1 MKERTK
7 KLTSLDDIF
16 RTDEERAAD
25 NAERVT
31 TLPMDKLRYF
41 KEHPFQVRDD
51 EEMQS
56 LVESVE
62 QFGVLSP
69 ILVRPV
75 EDGMYEIV
83 SGHRRHRA
91 SELAKVTE
99 IPAIVRDLSDDEAI
113 ILMVDANLQRE
124 KLLPSEK
131 ALAYKMK
138 LDAMKRQGKRTD
150 LTCAQVGHKLGPA
163 PKSRDI
169 LAEQTGESRNQIQR
183 YIRLTHLAPE
193 LLDMTDKGKL
203 AFNSAVELSYLKP
216 EEQAAVFTAMERD
229 EAAPSLKQARELKRH
244 SKVGELTEKAID
256 TVMSAEKPAESK
268 VVLQGDTLRKYFP
281 ASYTPRQMEQQIL
294 KLLDS
299 WFRQK
304 SRPER

>member
-99 IPAIVRDLSDDEAI
+99 ITAIVRDLSDDEAI

-138 LDAMKRQGKRTD
+138 LDAMKRQGRRTD
-150 LTCAQVGHKLGPA
+150 LTSCQFGTKLRA
-163 PKSRDI
+163 DKE
-169 LAEQTGESRNQIQR
+169 LAENSQDSARTIQR
-183 YIRLTHLAPE
+183 YVRLTHLTPE

-229 EAAPSLKQARELKRH
+229 EAAPSLKQARELKKH
-244 SKVGELTEKAID
+244 SKDGELTEKAID

>member
-1 MKERTK
+1 MNERTK
-7 KLTSLDDIF
+7 KLASLDDIF

-25 NAERVT
+25 SAERVT

-56 LVESVE
+56 LAESVE

-83 SGHRRHRA
+83 SGHRRYRA
-91 SELAKVTE
+91 SELANVNE
-99 IPAIVRDLSDDEAI
+99 IPAIVRDLNDDEAI

-138 LDAMKRQGKRTD
+138 LDAIKRQGQRTD
-150 LTCAQVGHKLGPA
+150 LTSAQVAQKWSVE
-163 PKSRDI
+163 KV
-169 LAEQTGESRNQIQR
+169 GEEAGISKDQVRR
-183 YIRLTHLAPE
+183 YIRLTHLNPQ

-229 EAAPSLKQARELKRH
+229 EAAPSLKQARELKKH
-244 SKVGELTEKAID
+244 SKDGELTEKAID
-256 TVMSAEKPAESK
+256 TVMSTEKPVESK

-294 KLLDS
+294 KLLDN

>member
-7 KLTSLDDIF
+7 KLTSLDDLF
-16 RTDEERAAD
+16 RTDEERAAA

-31 TLPMDKLRYF
+31 TLSMDRLRYF

-131 ALAYKMK
+131 ALAYKTK

-229 EAAPSLKQARELKRH
+229 EAAPSLKQARELKKH
-244 SKVGELTEKAID
+244 SKDGELTEKAID
-256 TVMSAEKPAESK
+256 TVMSAEKPSESK

-304 SRPER
+304 SQPER

>member
-7 KLTSLDDIF
+7 KLTSLDDLF

-31 TLPMDKLRYF
+31 TLPMDRLRYF

-138 LDAMKRQGKRTD
+138 LDAMKRQGQRTD
-150 LTCAQVGHKLGPA
+150 LTSTQVAQKWSVEKVGEEAGISKDQV
-163 PKSRDI
+163 R
-169 LAEQTGESRNQIQR
+169 R
-183 YIRLTHLAPE
+183 YIRLTHLNPE

-244 SKVGELTEKAID
+244 SKDGELTEKAID

>member
-31 TLPMDKLRYF
+31 TLPMDRLRYF

-138 LDAMKRQGKRTD
+138 LDAMKRQGRRTD
-150 LTCAQVGHKLGPA
+150 LTSCQFGTKLRA
-163 PKSRDI
+163 DKE
-169 LAEQTGESRNQIQR
+169 LAENSQDSARTIQR
-183 YIRLTHLAPE
+183 YVRLTHLTPE

-229 EAAPSLKQARELKRH
+229 EAAPSLKQARELKKH
-244 SKVGELTEKAID
+244 SKDGELTEKAID

>member
-7 KLTSLDDIF
+7 KLTSLDDLF

-138 LDAMKRQGKRTD
+138 LDAMNRQGKRTD
-150 LTCAQVGHKLGPA
+150 LTYSQVGNKLTN
-163 PKSRDI
+163 KTSSEV
-169 LAEQTGESRNQIQR
+169 LAEQTGESKNQIFR
-183 YIRLTHLAPE
+183 YVRLTHLNPE

-229 EAAPSLKQARELKRH
+229 EAAPSLKQARELKKH
-244 SKVGELTEKAID
+244 SKEGELTEKAID
-256 TVMSAEKPAESK
+256 TVMSAEKPIESK

-281 ASYTPRQMEQQIL
+281 STYTPRQMEQQIL
-294 KLLDS
+294 KLLDI
-299 WFRQK
+299 WLRQK
-304 SRPER
+304 SQPER

>member
-31 TLPMDKLRYF
+31 TLPMDRLRYF

-138 LDAMKRQGKRTD
+138 LDAMKRQGRRTD
-150 LTCAQVGHKLGPA
+150 LTSCQFGTKLRA
-163 PKSRDI
+163 DKE
-169 LAEQTGESRNQIQR
+169 LAENSQDSARTIQR
-183 YIRLTHLAPE
+183 YVRLTHLTPE

-229 EAAPSLKQARELKRH
+229 EAAPSLKQARELKKH
-244 SKVGELTEKAID
+244 SKDGELTEKAID

-304 SRPER
+304 SQPER

>member
-7 KLTSLDDIF
+7 KLTSLDDLF

-31 TLPMDKLRYF
+31 TLPMDRLRYF

-138 LDAMKRQGKRTD
+138 LDAMKRQAGRPSKN
-150 LTCAQVGHKLGPA
+150 ASQVA
-163 PKSRDI
+163 TNFPKGRADVQ
-169 LAEQTGESRNQIQR
+169 LAEQSGESKDQIRR
-183 YIRLTHLAPE
+183 YIRLTHLNPE

-229 EAAPSLKQARELKRH
+229 EAAPSLKQARELKKH
-244 SKVGELTEKAID
+244 SKDGELTEKAID

>member
-7 KLTSLDDIF
+7 KLTSLDDLF

-138 LDAMKRQGKRTD
+138 LDAMKRQGRRTD
-150 LTCAQVGHKLGPA
+150 LTSCQFGTKLRA
-163 PKSRDI
+163 DKE
-169 LAEQTGESRNQIQR
+169 LAENSQDSARTIQR
-183 YIRLTHLAPE
+183 YVRLTHLTPE

-216 EEQAAVFTAMERD
+216 EEQAAVLTAMERD
-229 EAAPSLKQARELKRH
+229 EAAPSLKQARELKKH
-244 SKVGELTEKAID
+244 SKDGELTEKAID

-304 SRPER
+304 SQPER

>member
-138 LDAMKRQGKRTD
+138 LDAMKRQGRRTD
-150 LTCAQVGHKLGPA
+150 LTSCQFGTKLRA
-163 PKSRDI
+163 DKE
-169 LAEQTGESRNQIQR
+169 LAENSQDSARTIQR
-183 YIRLTHLAPE
+183 YVRLTHLTPE

-229 EAAPSLKQARELKRH
+229 EAAPSLKQARELKKH
-244 SKVGELTEKAID
+244 SKDGELTEKAID

-304 SRPER
+304 SQPER

>member
-7 KLTSLDDIF
+7 KLTSLDDLF

-25 NAERVT
+25 SAERVT
-31 TLPMDKLRYF
+31 TLPMDRLRYF

-91 SELAKVTE
+91 SELANVTE

-138 LDAMKRQGKRTD
+138 LDAMNRQGKRTD
-150 LTCAQVGHKLGPA
+150 LTYSQVGNKLTN
-163 PKSRDI
+163 KTSSEV
-169 LAEQTGESRNQIQR
+169 LAEQTGESKNQIFR
-183 YIRLTHLAPE
+183 YVRLTHLNPE

-229 EAAPSLKQARELKRH
+229 EAAPSLKQARELKKH
-244 SKVGELTEKAID
+244 SKDGELTEKAID

>member
-7 KLTSLDDIF
+7 KLTSLDDLF

-25 NAERVT
+25 SAERVT
-31 TLPMDKLRYF
+31 TLPMDRLRYF

-91 SELAKVTE
+91 SELANVTE

-138 LDAMKRQGKRTD
+138 LDAMNRQGKRTD
-150 LTCAQVGHKLGPA
+150 LTYSQVGNKLTN
-163 PKSRDI
+163 KTSSEV
-169 LAEQTGESRNQIQR
+169 LAEQTGESKNQIFR
-183 YIRLTHLAPE
+183 YVRLTHLNPE

-229 EAAPSLKQARELKRH
+229 EAAPSLKQARELKKH
-244 SKVGELTEKAID
+244 SKEGELTEKAID
-256 TVMSAEKPAESK
+256 TVMSAEKPIESK

-281 ASYTPRQMEQQIL
+281 STYTPRQMEQQIL
-294 KLLDS
+294 KLLDI
-299 WFRQK
+299 WLRQK
-304 SRPER
+304 SQPER

>member
-1 MKERTK
+1 LKERTK
-7 KLTSLDDIF
+7 KLTSLDDLF
-16 RTDEERAAD
+16 RTDEERAED
-25 NAERVT
+25 SAERVT

-56 LVESVE
+56 LTESVE

-75 EDGMYEIV
+75 EDDMYEIV

-91 SELAKVTE
+91 SELANVTE

-138 LDAMKRQGKRTD
+138 LDAMKRQGQRTD
-150 LTCAQVGHKLGPA
+150 LTCAQVAHKLKGQ
-163 PKSRDI
+163 KSRDM
-169 LAEQTGESRNQIQR
+169 LAEQSGESKDQIRR
-183 YIRLTHLAPE
+183 YIRLTHLNPE
-193 LLDMTDKGKL
+193 LMDMTDKGKL

-216 EEQAAVFTAMERD
+216 EEQAAVYTAMERD
-229 EAAPSLKQARELKRH
+229 EAAPSLKQARELKKR
-244 SKVGELTEKAID
+244 SKDGEFTEKVVD
-256 TVMSAEKPAESK
+256 SVMSAEKPIESK

-281 ASYTPRQMEQQIL
+281 SSYTPRQMEQQIL
-294 KLLDS
+294 KLLDN

-304 SRPER
+304 NSPER

>member
-1 MKERTK
+1 MKEPTK

-25 NAERVT
+25 SAERVT
-31 TLPMDKLRYF
+31 TLPMNKLRYF

-56 LVESVE
+56 LTESVE

-83 SGHRRHRA
+83 SGHRRYRA
-91 SELAKVTE
+91 SELANVTE
-99 IPAIVRDLSDDEAI
+99 IPAIVRDLNDDEAI

-138 LDAMKRQGKRTD
+138 LDAMKRQGQRTD
-150 LTCAQVGHKLGPA
+150 LTCAQVAHKLKGQ
-163 PKSRDI
+163 KSRDV
-169 LAEQTGESRNQIQR
+169 LAEQSGESKDQIRR
-183 YIRLTHLAPE
+183 YIRLTHLNPE

-229 EAAPSLKQARELKRH
+229 EAAPSLKQARELKKH
-244 SKVGELTEKAID
+244 SKDGELTEKAID
-256 TVMSAEKPAESK
+256 TVMSTEKPTESR

-294 KLLDS
+294 KLLDN

>member
-31 TLPMDKLRYF
+31 TLPMDRLRYF

-75 EDGMYEIV
+75 ENGMYEIV

-99 IPAIVRDLSDDEAI
+99 IPAIVRNLSDDEAI

-138 LDAMKRQGKRTD
+138 LDAMKRQGQRND
-150 LTCAQVGHKLGPA
+150 LTSAQIGQKL
-163 PKSRDI
+163 KSKYSVEI
-169 LAEQTGESRNQIQR
+169 LADEVGESKNQIQR
-183 YIRLTHLAPE
+183 YVRLTHLNQE

-229 EAAPSLKQARELKRH
+229 EAAPSLKQARELKKH
-244 SKVGELTEKAID
+244 SKDGELTEKAID

>member
-7 KLTSLDDIF
+7 KLTSLDDLF

-25 NAERVT
+25 SAERVT
-31 TLPMDKLRYF
+31 TLPMDRLRYF

-91 SELAKVTE
+91 SELANVTE

-138 LDAMKRQGKRTD
+138 LDAMNRQGKRTD
-150 LTCAQVGHKLGPA
+150 LTYSQVGNKLTNKTP
-163 PKSRDI
+163 SEV
-169 LAEQTGESRNQIQR
+169 LAEQTGESKNQIFR
-183 YIRLTHLAPE
+183 YVRLTHLNPE

-229 EAAPSLKQARELKRH
+229 EAAPSLKQARELKKH
-244 SKVGELTEKAID
+244 SKEGELTEKAID
-256 TVMSAEKPAESK
+256 TVMSAEKPIESK

-281 ASYTPRQMEQQIL
+281 STYTPRQMEQQIL
-294 KLLDS
+294 KLLDI
-299 WFRQK
+299 WLRQK
-304 SRPER
+304 SQPER

>member
-1 MKERTK
+1 MNERTK
-7 KLTSLDDIF
+7 KLASLDDIF

-25 NAERVT
+25 SAERVT

-56 LVESVE
+56 LTESVE

-83 SGHRRHRA
+83 SGHRRYRA
-91 SELAKVTE
+91 SELANVTE
-99 IPAIVRDLSDDEAI
+99 IPAIVRDLNDDEAI

-138 LDAMKRQGKRTD
+138 LDAMKRQAGRPSKNNSAQLGRNLVGKE
-150 LTCAQVGHKLGPA
+150 
-163 PKSRDI
+163 SREI
-169 LAEQTGESRNQIQR
+169 LAEQTGDSRNQISR
-183 YIRLTHLAPE
+183 YIRLTHLNPE

-229 EAAPSLKQARELKRH
+229 EAAPSLKQARELKKH
-244 SKVGELTEKAID
+244 SKDGELTEKAID
-256 TVMSAEKPAESK
+256 TVMSTEKPVESK

-294 KLLDS
+294 KLLDN

-304 SRPER
+304 SRPGR

>member
-1 MKERTK
+1 LKERTK

-229 EAAPSLKQARELKRH
+229 EAAPSLKQARELKKH
-244 SKVGELTEKAID
+244 SKDGELTEKAID

>member
-99 IPAIVRDLSDDEAI
+99 IPAIVRNLSDDEAI

-138 LDAMKRQGKRTD
+138 LDAMKRQGRRTD
-150 LTCAQVGHKLGPA
+150 LTSCQFGTKLRA
-163 PKSRDI
+163 DKE
-169 LAEQTGESRNQIQR
+169 LAENSQDSARTIQR
-183 YIRLTHLAPE
+183 YVRLTHLTPE

-244 SKVGELTEKAID
+244 SKDGELTEKAID

>member
-7 KLTSLDDIF
+7 KLTSLDDLF

-138 LDAMKRQGKRTD
+138 LDAMKRQGRRTD
-150 LTCAQVGHKLGPA
+150 LTSCQFGTKLRA
-163 PKSRDI
+163 DKE
-169 LAEQTGESRNQIQR
+169 LAENSQDSARTIQR
-183 YIRLTHLAPE
+183 YVRLTHLTPE

-229 EAAPSLKQARELKRH
+229 EAAPSLKQARELKKH
-244 SKVGELTEKAID
+244 SKDGELTEKAID

>member
-138 LDAMKRQGKRTD
+138 LDAMKRQAGRPSKN
-150 LTCAQVGHKLGPA
+150 ASQVA
-163 PKSRDI
+163 TNFPKGRADVQ
-169 LAEQTGESRNQIQR
+169 LAEQSGESKDQIRR
-183 YIRLTHLAPE
+183 YIRLTHLNPE

-244 SKVGELTEKAID
+244 SKDGELTEKAID

>member
-138 LDAMKRQGKRTD
+138 LDAMKRQAGRPSKNNS
-150 LTCAQVGHKLGPA
+150 AQVGRNLVGKE
-163 PKSRDI
+163 SREI
-169 LAEQTGESRNQIQR
+169 LAEQTGDSRNQISR
-183 YIRLTHLAPE
+183 YIRLTHLTPE

-229 EAAPSLKQARELKRH
+229 EAAPSLKQARELKKH
-244 SKVGELTEKAID
+244 SKDGELTEKAID

>member
-1 MKERTK
+1 LKERTK

-31 TLPMDKLRYF
+31 TLPMDRLRYF

-138 LDAMKRQGKRTD
+138 LDAMKRQGRRTD
-150 LTCAQVGHKLGPA
+150 LTSCQFGTKLRA
-163 PKSRDI
+163 DKE
-169 LAEQTGESRNQIQR
+169 LAENSQDSARTIQR
-183 YIRLTHLAPE
+183 YVRLTHLTPE

-229 EAAPSLKQARELKRH
+229 EAAPSLKQARELKKH
-244 SKVGELTEKAID
+244 SKDGELTEKAID

-304 SRPER
+304 SQPER

>member
-7 KLTSLDDIF
+7 KLTSLDDLF

-25 NAERVT
+25 SAERVT
-31 TLPMDKLRYF
+31 TIQMDKLRYF

-75 EDGMYEIV
+75 ENGMYEIV

-91 SELAKVTE
+91 SELANVTE
-99 IPAIVRDLSDDEAI
+99 IPAIVRELSDDEAI

-138 LDAMKRQGKRTD
+138 LDAMKRQAGRPSKN
-150 LTCAQVGHKLGPA
+150 ASQVA
-163 PKSRDI
+163 TNFPKGRADVQ
-169 LAEQTGESRNQIQR
+169 LAEESGESKDQIRR
-183 YIRLTHLAPE
+183 YIRLTHLNPE

-216 EEQAAVFTAMERD
+216 EEQSAVFTAMERD
-229 EAAPSLKQARELKRH
+229 EAAPSLKQARELKKH
-244 SKVGELTEKAID
+244 SKDGELTEKVVDA
-256 TVMSAEKPAESK
+256 VMSVEKPIENK

-281 ASYTPRQMEQQIL
+281 SNYTPRQMEQQIL
-294 KLLDS
+294 KLLDI
-299 WFRQK
+299 WLRQK
-304 SRPER
+304 SQPER

>member
-1 MKERTK
+1 MNERTK
-7 KLTSLDDIF
+7 KLASLDDIF

-25 NAERVT
+25 SAERVT

-56 LVESVE
+56 LTESVE

-75 EDGMYEIV
+75 EDGIYEIV
-83 SGHRRHRA
+83 SGHRRYRA
-91 SELAKVTE
+91 SELANVNE
-99 IPAIVRDLSDDEAI
+99 IPAIVRDLNDDEAI

-138 LDAMKRQGKRTD
+138 LDAIKRQGQRTD
-150 LTCAQVGHKLGPA
+150 LTSAQVAQKWSVE
-163 PKSRDI
+163 KV
-169 LAEQTGESRNQIQR
+169 GEEAGISKDQVRR
-183 YIRLTHLAPE
+183 YIRLTHLNPQ

-229 EAAPSLKQARELKRH
+229 EAAPSLKQARELKKH
-244 SKVGELTEKAID
+244 SKDGELTEKAID
-256 TVMSAEKPAESK
+256 TVMSTEKPVESK

-294 KLLDS
+294 KLLDN

>member
-138 LDAMKRQGKRTD
+138 LDAMKRQGQRND
-150 LTCAQVGHKLGPA
+150 LTSAQIGQKL
-163 PKSRDI
+163 KSKYSVEI
-169 LAEQTGESRNQIQR
+169 LADEVGESKNQIQR
-183 YIRLTHLAPE
+183 YVRLTHLNPE

-229 EAAPSLKQARELKRH
+229 EAAPSLKQARELKKH

-268 VVLQGDTLRKYFP
+268 VVLQGNTLRKYFP

-304 SRPER
+304 SQPER

>member
-138 LDAMKRQGKRTD
+138 LDAMKRQGRRTD
-150 LTCAQVGHKLGPA
+150 LTSCQFGTKLRA
-163 PKSRDI
+163 DKE
-169 LAEQTGESRNQIQR
+169 LAENSQDSARTIQR
-183 YIRLTHLAPE
+183 YVRLTHLTPE

-229 EAAPSLKQARELKRH
+229 EAAPSLKQARELKKH
-244 SKVGELTEKAID
+244 SKDGELTEKAID

>member
-131 ALAYKMK
+131 ALAYKLK
-138 LDAMKRQGKRTD
+138 LDAMKRQGRRTD
-150 LTCAQVGHKLGPA
+150 LTSCQFGTKLRA
-163 PKSRDI
+163 DKE
-169 LAEQTGESRNQIQR
+169 LAENSQDSARTIQR
-183 YIRLTHLAPE
+183 YVRLTHLTPE

-229 EAAPSLKQARELKRH
+229 EAAPSLKQARELKKH
-244 SKVGELTEKAID
+244 SKDGELTEKAID

>member
-7 KLTSLDDIF
+7 KLTSLDDLF
-16 RTDEERAAD
+16 RTDEERAED
-25 NAERVT
+25 SAERVT

-56 LVESVE
+56 LTESVE

-91 SELAKVTE
+91 SELANVTE
-99 IPAIVRDLSDDEAI
+99 IPAIVRDLSDGEAI

-138 LDAMKRQGKRTD
+138 LDAMKRQAGRPSKNNSAQLGRNLAGKE
-150 LTCAQVGHKLGPA
+150 
-163 PKSRDI
+163 SREI
-169 LAEQTGESRNQIQR
+169 LAEQTGDSRNQISR
-183 YIRLTHLAPE
+183 YIRLTHLNPE

-229 EAAPSLKQARELKRH
+229 EAAPSLKQARELKKH
-244 SKVGELTEKAID
+244 SKDGELTEKAID
-256 TVMSAEKPAESK
+256 TVMSTEKPVESK

-294 KLLDS
+294 KLLDN

>member
-31 TLPMDKLRYF
+31 TLPMDRLRYF

-99 IPAIVRDLSDDEAI
+99 IPAIVRDLNDDEAI

-150 LTCAQVGHKLGPA
+150 LTSGQIVPKLKTA
-163 PKSRDI
+163 RER
-169 LAEQTGESRNQIQR
+169 LADESGENYKQISR
-183 YIRLTHLAPE
+183 YIRLTNLTPE

-229 EAAPSLKQARELKRH
+229 EAAPSLKQARELKKH
-244 SKVGELTEKAID
+244 SKDGELTEKAID

-304 SRPER
+304 SQPER

>member
-7 KLTSLDDIF
+7 KLTSLDDLF

-31 TLPMDKLRYF
+31 TLPMDRLRYF

-138 LDAMKRQGKRTD
+138 LDAMKRQAGRPAKENRG
-150 LTCAQVGHKLGPA
+150 QVDPHFIAG
-163 PKSRDI
+163 KSRDV
-169 LAEQTGESRNQIQR
+169 LAEQTGESAKQISR
-183 YIRLTHLAPE
+183 YVRLTHLTPE

-229 EAAPSLKQARELKRH
+229 EAAPSLKQARELKKH
-244 SKVGELTEKAID
+244 SKDGELTEKAID

-268 VVLQGDTLRKYFP
+268 VVLQGNTLRKYFP

>member
-7 KLTSLDDIF
+7 KLTSLDDLF

-31 TLPMDKLRYF
+31 TLPMDRLRYF

-99 IPAIVRDLSDDEAI
+99 IPAIVRDLNDDEAI

-138 LDAMKRQGKRTD
+138 LDAMKRQAGRPSKN
-150 LTCAQVGHKLGPA
+150 ASQVA
-163 PKSRDI
+163 TNFPKGRADVQ
-169 LAEQTGESRNQIQR
+169 LAEQSGESKDQIRR
-183 YIRLTHLAPE
+183 YIRLTHLNPE

-229 EAAPSLKQARELKRH
+229 EAAPSLKQARELKKH
-244 SKVGELTEKAID
+244 SKDGELTEKAID

>member
-7 KLTSLDDIF
+7 KLTSLDDLF

-138 LDAMKRQGKRTD
+138 LDAMKRQGRRTD
-150 LTCAQVGHKLGPA
+150 LTSCQFGTKLRA
-163 PKSRDI
+163 DKE
-169 LAEQTGESRNQIQR
+169 LAENSQDSARTIQR
-183 YIRLTHLAPE
+183 YVRLTHLTPE

-229 EAAPSLKQARELKRH
+229 EAAPSLKQARELKKH
-244 SKVGELTEKAID
+244 SKDGELTEKAID

-304 SRPER
+304 SQPER

>member
-7 KLTSLDDIF
+7 KLTSLDDLF

-229 EAAPSLKQARELKRH
+229 EAAPSLKQARELKKH

-304 SRPER
+304 SQPER

>member
-7 KLTSLDDIF
+7 KLTSLDDLF

-31 TLPMDKLRYF
+31 TLPMDRLRYF

-138 LDAMKRQGKRTD
+138 LDAMKRQGRRTD
-150 LTCAQVGHKLGPA
+150 LTSCQFGTKLRA
-163 PKSRDI
+163 DKE
-169 LAEQTGESRNQIQR
+169 LAENSQDSARTIQR
-183 YIRLTHLAPE
+183 YVRLTHLTPE

-229 EAAPSLKQARELKRH
+229 EAAPSLKQARELKKH
-244 SKVGELTEKAID
+244 SKDGELTEKAID

>member
-7 KLTSLDDIF
+7 KLTSLDDLF

-138 LDAMKRQGKRTD
+138 LDAMKRQAGRPSKNNS
-150 LTCAQVGHKLGPA
+150 AQVGRNLVGKE
-163 PKSRDI
+163 SREI
-169 LAEQTGESRNQIQR
+169 LAEQTGDSRNQISR
-183 YIRLTHLAPE
+183 YIRLTHLTPE

-229 EAAPSLKQARELKRH
+229 EAASSLKQARELKRH
-244 SKVGELTEKAID
+244 SKDGELTEKAID